1 MGTNTKLI
9 LPWKLL
15 SPRMLCTILKFNC
28 FPKIKVAINLF
39 ECKSIKQFFAFVLIT
54 KHLNPIFNPNK
65 RMSITTIHG
74 LAQQK
79 MFVAFIFLLL
89 VFSANGEYC
98 LSDETTARE
107 NIAGPFNKISGAFYI
122 AISNFFLQKNFW
134 MLFKLYISACLE
146 QCPKI
151 AADKY
156 VFTCF
161 LSNWNSF
168 ICLQRNP
175 F

>member
-1 MGTNTKLI
+1 
-9 LPWKLL
+9 
-15 SPRMLCTILKFNC
+15 
-28 FPKIKVAINLF
+28 
-39 ECKSIKQFFAFVLIT
+39 
-54 KHLNPIFNPNK
+54 
-65 RMSITTIHG
+65 MSITTIHG

-79 MFVAFIFLLL
+79 PFVAFIFLLL

-107 NIAGPFNKISGAFYI
+107 NIAGPFNKISGAFYL
-122 AISNFFLQKNFW
+122 AISQFFLQKNCL
-134 MLFKLYISACLE
+134 MLFKLFISACLE

-161 LSNWNSF
+161 VKLK
-168 ICLQRNP
+168 
-175 F
+175 